1 MPCKASIALQSRGA
15 SQTPRQRTGQLSGSL
30 HHAPAAMLP
39 SDSGAAVT
47 VPISAQTALGEL
59 LPGVGGCGEAMG
71 LAWRRLGVTW
81 TYSGG
86 FRFGLGV
93 IRDSRSERQVNVL
106 SLSFLFCFPPR
117 ACLLLSMTECRESFV
132 LTCSG

>member
-59 LPGVGGCGEAMG
+59 LPGVGGMRGGDGVSVEEARG
-71 LAWRRLGVTW
+71 HLDL
-81 TYSGG
+81 
-86 FRFGLGV
+86 FGWL
-93 IRDSRSERQVNVL
+93 
-106 SLSFLFCFPPR
+106 
-117 ACLLLSMTECRESFV
+117 
-132 LTCSG
+132 